1 MALTTTSARI
11 ASRPIALAPAGRQ
24 AFSTRQATTRMTSR
38 GRVVFVLALVL
49 VAFLAVSMLRTGTQ
63 AGAGTQSS
71 GSATRTVT
79 VHAGETLWQIALQV
93 APGDDPR
100 DTIDRI
106 RDLNSL
112 STTVVQAGQRLIV
125 PAAR

>member
-1 MALTTTSARI
+1 MALTST
-11 ASRPIALAPAGRQ
+11 ASRPIELAP
-24 AFSTRQATTRMTSR
+24 STRQAPVRMTSR

-49 VAFLAVSMLRTGTQ
+49 VAVLAVSMLRTGTQ
-63 AGAGTQSS
+63 AGAGTQST

-79 VHAGETLWQIALQV
+79 VHPGETLWQIALQV
-93 APGDDPR
+93 APSDDPR

-112 STTVVQAGQRLIV
+112 DTTVVQAGQRLIV